1 MKPPTA
7 QPIRRTHRGRREAI
21 GTYGYALLR
30 TRARQL
36 IALRERPGARDGQDV
51 GVALDI
57 RRKGRVRSGHFHD
70 LERRGVEHA
79 VRRLVIDLDVLE
91 RAVAPDR
98 HSQHEA
104 AIELL

>member
-1 MKPPTA
+1 M
-7 QPIRRTHRGRREAI
+7 RRIHSGRRPPI
-21 GTYGYALLR
+21 GRVGAALLR

-36 IALRERPGARDGQDV
+36 VALRERPGARDAQDV
-51 GVALDI
+51 GVALDV
-57 RRKGRVRSGHFHD
+57 RRERRVRRGHFDD

-98 HSQHEA
+98 HGQLEA
-104 AIELL
+104 AVELL